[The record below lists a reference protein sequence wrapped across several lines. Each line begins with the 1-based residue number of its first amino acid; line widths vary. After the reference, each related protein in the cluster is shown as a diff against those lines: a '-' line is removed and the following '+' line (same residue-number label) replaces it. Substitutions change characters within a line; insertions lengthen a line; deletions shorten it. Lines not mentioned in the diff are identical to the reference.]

1 MSHFVTKF
9 LFLPW
14 SQSIFKLTFF
24 NNLFHILKPRVY
36 TNKKMV
42 HSSLEI
48 STLKSYLLF
57 FSSFFSSSEIRSSPY
72 RLPSLSSPL
81 FTSPLTHI
89 FNRSEYLL
97 SEKQIRSFLWFSNN
111 PPPVIEDTLPP
122 FTLFFLLFFSP
133 SPSSIDWGGKHE
145 GKRKDEEQKEVE
157 GGDGNEPG
165 EEDRIGFAPRKRNL
179 PSVFHGQRG
188 RFEGRVKIQ
197 GCCYVALDP
206 WSNLSYMLP
215 SIDCYCQSCFQRIVV
230 S

>member
-1 MSHFVTKF
+1 
-9 LFLPW
+9 
-14 SQSIFKLTFF
+14 
-24 NNLFHILKPRVY
+24 
-36 TNKKMV
+36 MV

-122 FTLFFLLFFSP
+122 FTLFFLLFFPHPRRP
-133 SPSSIDWGGKHE
+133 STEGGNTKAK
-145 GKRKDEEQKEVE
+145 GKTKSKRKSRVVMETNRARKIVSVSRLV
-157 GGDGNEPG
+157 NETFHP
-165 EEDRIGFAPRKRNL
+165 FFMA
-179 PSVFHGQRG
+179 SVADS
-188 RFEGRVKIQ
+188 K
-197 GCCYVALDP
+197 VA
-206 WSNLSYMLP
+206 
-215 SIDCYCQSCFQRIVV
+215 
-230 S
+230 

>member
-1 MSHFVTKF
+1 
-9 LFLPW
+9 
-14 SQSIFKLTFF
+14 
-24 NNLFHILKPRVY
+24 
-36 TNKKMV
+36 MV

-133 SPSSIDWGGKHE
+133 IPVVHRPRGE
-145 GKRKDEEQKEVE
+145 TRRQKERRRAK
-157 GGDGNEPG
+157 G
-165 EEDRIGFAPRKRNL
+165 
-179 PSVFHGQRG
+179 SRG
-188 RFEGRVKIQ
+188 
-197 GCCYVALDP
+197 
-206 WSNLSYMLP
+206 W
-215 SIDCYCQSCFQRIVV
+215 
-230 S
+230 